1 MPKIHTSVL
10 GGQKLLVGNEIVEFD
25 ADGFADVTDDI
36 AATVLPLKGFSK
48 VKEVQDDG
56 KVNEAQ
62 DDGKVASDD
71 TGSVSDEKADD
82 CANAAAPLNEA
93 IAAEEAKAQDTAGAT
108 GRVPTIDDEAV
119 KKTRGRKPK
128 KDVETNE

>member
-48 VKEVQDDG
+48 VKE
-56 KVNEAQ
+56 AQ
-62 DDGKVASDD
+62 DDGGVVSDD
-71 TGSVSDEKADD
+71 TGGASDEKTDD
-82 CANAAAPLNEA
+82 GANAAGPLNEA
-93 IAAEEAKAQDTAGAT
+93 GAAKEENTQDTAGAT
-108 GRVPTIDDEAV
+108 GRVPAIDDEAI

-128 KDVETNE
+128 KDAETNE